1 MRRICLALLFAAVA
15 AGCGGTPS
23 QPAASSTTADPPG
36 ARPAL
41 LTAPRQPGEVVV
53 HAATSPVTAGPF
65 AFHGTYRVRFEQY
78 APEAPAMDFAG
89 QTAFLVDLERSPGMP
104 AVRLFRAAAGK
115 GERRLRLDGRLYVDV
130 SFGDFP
136 FVIRFTPDRR

>member
-1 MRRICLALLFAAVA
+1 MRRLCLVLLAAGA
-15 AGCGGTPS
+15 AGCGATASQRPS
-23 QPAASSTTADPPG
+23 GAPPADPPS

-53 HAATSPVTAGPF
+53 AADTSPVTAGPH
-65 AFHGTYRVRFEQY
+65 AFHGSYRVRFEQY
-78 APEAPAMDFAG
+78 APEDPAMDFAA
-89 QTAFLVDLERSPGMP
+89 QTTFVADLERTPGMP
-104 AVRLFRAAAGK
+104 AIHLFRASAAK